1 MKDKM
6 KSFILLCL
14 FGLPCAVAV
23 THSLKYFYTASSQ
36 VPNFPEFVTV
46 GLVDDVQIN
55 YYDSNTQRE
64 EPKQDWMAKNAD
76 QTYWDTQTEISLGQQ
91 QTYKANIEILKKRFN
106 QTGGVHIVQEM
117 YGCEWDEE
125 TGEVSGFERYGYDGE
140 DFFALDLKNE
150 QWIAPKQEAVITKNR
165 LNHNRALMAS
175 MKNYHN
181 QICPDWLKKYVN
193 YGSSVL
199 KRTERPSVS
208 LLQRTPSSPV
218 SCHATGFYPSS
229 AELLWRKD
237 GEEVHE
243 GVTKGEILPNND
255 GTFQMSADLD
265 VSSVLAEDWKK
276 YECVFQ
282 LSNTADLPTT
292 LEKGIIKTN
301 AGRSSFGITTTII
314 IISVT
319 IIISLIASVIGI
331 MVFFQYR
338 KKNDKHHPTD
348 DKSQGSSGSSD
359 VSTTENLLNPTQG
372 TALQISISGSSMGS
386 DDSNKPLVKS

>member
-1 MKDKM
+1 M

-14 FGLPCAVAV
+14 LGLPCAVAV

-46 GLVDDVQIN
+46 GLVDDVQIV
-55 YYDSNTQRE
+55 YYDSNTKRT

-76 QTYWDTQTEISLGQQ
+76 QTYWDTETDLALGAQQ
-91 QTYKANIEILKKRFN
+91 SFKANIDILKKRFN
-106 QTGGVHIVQEM
+106 QTGGVHIFQNM
-117 YGCEWDEE
+117 YGCEWDED
-125 TGEVSGFERYGYDGE
+125 TGKVRGYDQYSYDGE
-140 DFFALDLKNE
+140 DFFALDLKHE
-150 QWIAPKQEAVITKNR
+150 EWIAPKPEAFTTKQK
-165 LNHNRALMAS
+165 LEHNRAFIEQE
-175 MKNYHN
+175 KNYYN
-181 QICPDWLKKYVN
+181 QICPEWLKKFVN

-199 KRTERPSVS
+199 RRTERPSVS

-255 GTFQMSADLD
+255 GTFQMSCDLD
-265 VSSVLAEDWKK
+265 VSSVPAEDWKK

-282 LSNTADLPTT
+282 LSNTADLPTR

-301 AGRSSFGITTTII
+301 AGSN
-314 IISVT
+314 V
-319 IIISLIASVIGI
+319 AMVIGI
-331 MVFFQYR
+331 IVAAAFLLVIAVIGFILYR
-338 KKNDKHHPTD
+338 KKDAKRRP
-348 DKSQGSSGSSD
+348 SP
-359 VSTTENLLNPTQG
+359 VENVEVQEQMIPK
-372 TALQISISGSSMGS
+372 A
-386 DDSNKPLVKS
+386 